1 MPANKV
7 AVLIDT
13 KPGEALFYKPDELL
27 AAASVLAEVVRRC
40 ESCCICIWEFGGGLD
55 FPKYYSKFPCAEREE
70 KFLEIYIVW
79 EGSRAGS

>member
-40 ESCCICIWEFGGGLD
+40 ESCCICIWECRMVPLRTVVHSCV
-55 FPKYYSKFPCAEREE
+55 KISYSCRQ
-70 KFLEIYIVW
+70 W
-79 EGSRAGS
+79 